1 MDLRGNN
8 PQKPGSEAQYRFSC
22 LFRGLLGEGISINIL
37 ELLEE
42 NLRLRRFT
50 NQLLY
55 LLSYASQNLAQRYQ
69 EGLFMPCPQHRL
81 EGARL

>member
-1 MDLRGNN
+1 
-8 PQKPGSEAQYRFSC
+8 
-22 LFRGLLGEGISINIL
+22 L

-55 LLSYASQNLAQRYQ
+55 LLSYASQIRSGWT
-69 EGLFMPCPQHRL
+69 ESRPV
-81 EGARL
+81 